1 MARTP
6 SGSKVLYLDLQGQGG
21 RSHPRGHHSAKCHLH
36 LGQKDA
42 TSAPP
47 SPWVANSTESWLR
60 RQRSRE
66 AGHRAQSLWGPRH
79 SLCGDHGTG
88 HSPEFKQ
95 QRLLQAQQGCAH
107 REEEDGGTKE
117 DMLWAVAAPQRKR
130 SSGEQEE
137 TEAHQPLERKK
148 ERKKGRLVPGTELAI
163 V

>member
-1 MARTP
+1 MGGATRGVTIQPNAICTWARKMRPQPHHRPGWRTP
-6 SGSKVLYLDLQGQGG
+6 QRAGSED
-21 RSHPRGHHSAKCHLH
+21 RGPAKQDIGL
-36 LGQKDA
+36 
-42 TSAPP
+42 
-47 SPWVANSTESWLR
+47 
-60 RQRSRE
+60 
-66 AGHRAQSLWGPRH
+66 

-137 TEAHQPLERKK
+137 TKAHQPL